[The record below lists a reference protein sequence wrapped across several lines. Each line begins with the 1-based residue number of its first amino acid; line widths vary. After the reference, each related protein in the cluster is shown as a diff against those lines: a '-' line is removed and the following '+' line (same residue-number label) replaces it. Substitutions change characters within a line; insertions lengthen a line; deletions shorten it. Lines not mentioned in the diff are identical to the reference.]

1 MIEITSMDH
10 NGRGISRINGKI
22 VFVNNALPGEIV
34 EIKTI
39 EENKKYIVADVKK
52 YIKKSENR
60 IDSPCPYFEICG
72 GCDIMHLSYKEQL
85 EFKQNKII
93 NIVNKYL
100 DSNIKINK
108 IIECNNN
115 FYYRNKITFHVNNNI
130 GFFSKHTNDIV
141 KINKCLISNIHINNI
156 IKELN
161 KLNLKEISKITCRY
175 GINELMI
182 IIKTNN
188 KNLCI
193 DNLKNIAHSIYLE
206 INNEY
211 TLIYG
216 KKYINEQLDKFKFI
230 LSPNSFFQV
239 NQNVCLKLYKKI
251 KEYVGTNKNILDLY
265 CGIGSIGIFI
275 SEKNN
280 VLGVEINKN
289 AVKDATKNKEINKLN
304 NINFICGDSGK
315 EIKKLNFNPNII
327 IVDPPRNGLNKE
339 TINNILQFKCDNI
352 IYISCDPMTMVR
364 DLNILKNDY
373 LIKEITPLDMFPNTK
388 HVECITL
395 LQKNSV

>member
-251 KEYVGTNKNILDLY
+251 KEYCPKN
-265 CGIGSIGIFI
+265 CR
-275 SEKNN
+275 K
-280 VLGVEINKN
+280 
-289 AVKDATKNKEINKLN
+289 
-304 NINFICGDSGK
+304 
-315 EIKKLNFNPNII
+315 
-327 IVDPPRNGLNKE
+327 
-339 TINNILQFKCDNI
+339 
-352 IYISCDPMTMVR
+352 
-364 DLNILKNDY
+364 
-373 LIKEITPLDMFPNTK
+373 
-388 HVECITL
+388 
-395 LQKNSV
+395 

>member
-141 KINKCLISNIHINNI
+141 KIKKCLISNININNI

-161 KLNLKEISKITCRY
+161 NLNLKEISKITCRY
-175 GINELMI
+175 GVNELMI
-182 IIKTNN
+182 IIETNN

-211 TLIYG
+211 THIYG

-339 TINNILQFKCDNI
+339 TINNILKFNCTTI